1 MSTTTMNRPVSAA
14 EPAPLEAPTGIPFAR
29 LLRVEWGKATD
40 TRAARW
46 LLALVA
52 LSTTGFMLIPLL
64 AHDVEQSFTSY
75 LSSASA
81 VQIMLAVVAILT
93 LTSEWSQRTVLTTFT
108 QEPRRIRVVLAK
120 VAVSVLLG
128 AAGALFGLLVTVAAL
143 AVAAGMGRH
152 VDVDPSAGVIL
163 GFALFVL
170 LNVLSGVAIA
180 ALLHNTAAA
189 IVAYFALPIT
199 FLLTGHAV
207 AFVQEWIDSTT
218 TFNWLLLGEPGGH
231 WPQITASTLLWVVAP
246 LTAGLV
252 RTVRREITWS
262 ISPGRFACLV
272 RPLTRSPRLYLP
284 SSSTRLSSFATCSK
298 AISGTRAS
306 PAMYRRPERWTTR
319 PSPSRRRIA
328 SRIVAL
334 NTPNVRTSSVSAGTR
349 GACRRSRGDL
359 VGRLSGNRCGRL
371 GATGRP

>member
-170 LNVLSGVAIA
+170 LNVLSGVAIG
-180 ALLHNTAAA
+180 ALVHHSAAA
-189 IVAYFALPIT
+189 VVAYFVLPTVFALV
-199 FLLTGHAV
+199 GAQVAV
-207 AFVQEWIDSTT
+207 VHSWVDSSAAFD
-218 TFNWLLLGEPGGH
+218 WLLLGQPSGH
-231 WPQITASTLLWVVAP
+231 WPQIAVSALVWVAVP
-246 LTAGLV
+246 LTAGV
-252 RTVRREITWS
+252 ART
-262 ISPGRFACLV
+262 
-272 RPLTRSPRLYLP
+272 
-284 SSSTRLSSFATCSK
+284 
-298 AISGTRAS
+298 
-306 PAMYRRPERWTTR
+306 
-319 PSPSRRRIA
+319 RRRDIA
-328 SRIVAL
+328 
-334 NTPNVRTSSVSAGTR
+334 
-349 GACRRSRGDL
+349 
-359 VGRLSGNRCGRL
+359 
-371 GATGRP
+371 

>member
-1 MSTTTMNRPVSAA
+1 MEPVTGQEHGPAPVGEVPQQPAHPGDALGVQAVRRLVQDQRLGPTDECLRDPEALPHPERVIAHASVGRLGQPSMSTTTMNRPVSAA
-14 EPAPLEAPTGIPFAR
+14 EPAPLEAPTGIPFAG

-52 LSTTGFMLIPLL
+52 LSTIGLMLRPLL

-75 LSSASA
+75 LGFAGA
-81 VQIMLAVVAILT
+81 GVTIMLPVVAILT

-108 QEPRRIRVVLAK
+108 QEPLRIRVVLAK

-152 VDVDPSAGVIL
+152 ADVDPSVGLIL

-170 LNVLSGVAIA
+170 
-180 ALLHNTAAA
+180 
-189 IVAYFALPIT
+189 PMT
-199 FLLTGHAV
+199 FVLTGHAV

-218 TFNWLLLGEPGGH
+218 TFNWVLLGEPGGH
-231 WPQITASTLLWVVAP
+231 WPQITAATLLWVVAP

-252 RTVRREITWS
+252 RTVRREIT
-262 ISPGRFACLV
+262 
-272 RPLTRSPRLYLP
+272 
-284 SSSTRLSSFATCSK
+284 
-298 AISGTRAS
+298 
-306 PAMYRRPERWTTR
+306 
-319 PSPSRRRIA
+319 
-328 SRIVAL
+328 
-334 NTPNVRTSSVSAGTR
+334 
-349 GACRRSRGDL
+349 
-359 VGRLSGNRCGRL
+359 
-371 GATGRP
+371 

>member
-1 MSTTTMNRPVSAA
+1 MSTTTMNRPVSAV

-52 LSTTGFMLIPLL
+52 LSTMGFMLIPLL

-152 VDVDPSAGVIL
+152 VDVDPSAGLIL

-170 LNVLSGVAIA
+170 LNVLSGVAIG

-252 RTVRREITWS
+252 RTVRREIT
-262 ISPGRFACLV
+262 
-272 RPLTRSPRLYLP
+272 
-284 SSSTRLSSFATCSK
+284 
-298 AISGTRAS
+298 
-306 PAMYRRPERWTTR
+306 
-319 PSPSRRRIA
+319 
-328 SRIVAL
+328 
-334 NTPNVRTSSVSAGTR
+334 
-349 GACRRSRGDL
+349 
-359 VGRLSGNRCGRL
+359 
-371 GATGRP
+371 

>member
-52 LSTTGFMLIPLL
+52 LSTIGLMLRPLL

-75 LSSASA
+75 LGFAGA
-81 VQIMLAVVAILT
+81 GVTIMLPVVAILT

-152 VDVDPSAGVIL
+152 VDVDPSAGLIL

-170 LNVLSGVAIA
+170 LNVLSGVAIG
-180 ALLHNTAAA
+180 ALLHNSAAA
-189 IVAYFALPIT
+189 IVAYFALPMT
-199 FLLTGHAV
+199 FMLTGHAV

-246 LTAGLV
+246 LTAGLI
-252 RTVRREITWS
+252 RTVRREIT
-262 ISPGRFACLV
+262 
-272 RPLTRSPRLYLP
+272 
-284 SSSTRLSSFATCSK
+284 
-298 AISGTRAS
+298 
-306 PAMYRRPERWTTR
+306 
-319 PSPSRRRIA
+319 
-328 SRIVAL
+328 
-334 NTPNVRTSSVSAGTR
+334 
-349 GACRRSRGDL
+349 
-359 VGRLSGNRCGRL
+359 
-371 GATGRP
+371 

>member
-52 LSTTGFMLIPLL
+52 LSTIGLMLRPLL

-75 LSSASA
+75 LGFAGGG
-81 VQIMLAVVAILT
+81 VTIMLPVVAILT

-143 AVAAGMGRH
+143 AVAAGMDRH
-152 VDVDPSAGVIL
+152 VDVDPSAGLIL
-163 GFALFVL
+163 GFAVFVL
-170 LNVLSGVAIA
+170 LNVLSGVAIG

-189 IVAYFALPIT
+189 IVAYFVLPMT
-199 FLLTGHAV
+199 FVLTGHAV

-218 TFNWLLLGEPGGH
+218 TFNWVLLGEPGGH

-252 RTVRREITWS
+252 RTARREIT
-262 ISPGRFACLV
+262 
-272 RPLTRSPRLYLP
+272 
-284 SSSTRLSSFATCSK
+284 
-298 AISGTRAS
+298 
-306 PAMYRRPERWTTR
+306 
-319 PSPSRRRIA
+319 
-328 SRIVAL
+328 
-334 NTPNVRTSSVSAGTR
+334 
-349 GACRRSRGDL
+349 
-359 VGRLSGNRCGRL
+359 
-371 GATGRP
+371 

>member
-14 EPAPLEAPTGIPFAR
+14 EPAPLQAPTGIPFAR

-64 AHDVEQSFTSY
+64 GHDVEQSFTSY
-75 LSSASA
+75 LGSAGS

-143 AVAAGMGRH
+143 AVAAGTGRH
-152 VDVDPSAGVIL
+152 VDVDPSAGLIL

-170 LNVLSGVAIA
+170 LNVLSGVAIG

-189 IVAYFALPIT
+189 IVAYFVLPIS

-231 WPQITASTLLWVVAP
+231 WPQIAASTLLWVVTP

-252 RTVRREITWS
+252 RTVRREIT
-262 ISPGRFACLV
+262 
-272 RPLTRSPRLYLP
+272 
-284 SSSTRLSSFATCSK
+284 
-298 AISGTRAS
+298 
-306 PAMYRRPERWTTR
+306 
-319 PSPSRRRIA
+319 
-328 SRIVAL
+328 
-334 NTPNVRTSSVSAGTR
+334 
-349 GACRRSRGDL
+349 
-359 VGRLSGNRCGRL
+359 
-371 GATGRP
+371 